1 MTKLRLTV
9 QLLRQQGFVNQYDG
23 LLPSLTVWET
33 IKYSALLRLPP
44 SMTTREKLYRAAYI
58 MHIVEIAHIAH
69 CQLGNLTGGNAMG
82 GNSKVKGISGGQR
95 RRLAIA
101 LELLPNPS
109 IIMLDE
115 VSRALLCSVLKLMFS
130 QPLYV
135 SVADVWSRWCL
146 YFENCI
152 HFAESQ

>member
-1 MTKLRLTV
+1 MTKLPFVV

-23 LLPSLTVWET
+23 FLPTLTVWET
-33 IKYSALLRLPP
+33 IKYSALLRLPS
-44 SMTTREKLYRAAYI
+44 SMATRKKLYRAAYI

-69 CQLGNLTGGNAMG
+69 CQLGNLSGGDAMG

-101 LELLPNPS
+101 LELLPNPF

-115 VSRALLCSVLKLMFS
+115 VSRT
-130 QPLYV
+130 
-135 SVADVWSRWCL
+135 
-146 YFENCI
+146 I
-152 HFAESQ
+152 